1 MISTNQHLTS
11 STTNSFIGMNEAI
24 TLKKLITNQSIKIEN
39 LDVYIEDQHILKD
52 INLTIPEK
60 SITCIIGPSGCGKS
74 TFLKTLNRM
83 HDESPEVKISGKVF
97 VDDEN
102 IYGPHVN
109 VIDTRKKM
117 GLLAQRPC
125 PLPMSI
131 FENVA
136 YGPRIHGI
144 KRRKAVNQTVIQYLQ
159 YVGLWDEVRDRI
171 RTSAT
176 RLSIGQQ
183 QRLCLARGLAIEPEY
198 ILGDEATSALDP
210 LSTKKIEELFVKL
223 KEKYTIILVTHTL
236 RQAKRIA
243 DHIIF
248 MYMGKIIEAGPTEE
262 FFNNPKK
269 HLTKKKKIKKQKLRN
284 LLSGHSIE
292 DQIMKLQSLFPD
304 KIIFT
309 TSLGIE
315 DQIITHKIFKNNL
328 KIKIATLDT
337 GRLFPQTYEVLSNT
351 IIRYNKTIDVCFP
364 EYEAVEKM
372 MTEKGPFSF
381 YKSVENRKECCK
393 LRKVVLLNRALAG
406 MKCWISGIRA
416 DQSDDRNQMD
426 WLEYDEVKKLFKFY
440 PLFNWSFNEV
450 KNFIKENN
458 VPYNS
463 LHDKG
468 YVSIGCEPCTRAVK
482 PGENFRSGRWWW
494 ENDGPKE
501 CGLHIK

>member
-1 MISTNQHLTS
+1 MISTNQILI
-11 STTNSFIGMNEAI
+11 NSNYNSVIEMNNAI
-24 TLKKLITNQSIKIEN
+24 TLKKLVTNQSIKIEG
-39 LDVYIEDQHILKD
+39 LDVYIENQHILKD

-97 VDDEN
+97 VNDEN
-102 IYGPHVN
+102 IYGQHVN

-131 FENVA
+131 YENVA

-144 KRRKAVNQTVIQYLQ
+144 KKRKAINQTVIQYLQ
-159 YVGLWDEVRDRI
+159 YVGLWDEVRDRV

-210 LSTKKIEELFVKL
+210 LSTKKIEELFIKL

-248 MYMGKIIEAGPTEE
+248 MYLGKIIESGSTDE

-269 HLTKKKKIKKQKLRN
+269 QLTKEY
-284 LLSGHSIE
+284 LSGS
-292 DQIMKLQSLFPD
+292 
-304 KIIFT
+304 
-309 TSLGIE
+309 
-315 DQIITHKIFKNNL
+315 
-328 KIKIATLDT
+328 
-337 GRLFPQTYEVLSNT
+337 
-351 IIRYNKTIDVCFP
+351 
-364 EYEAVEKM
+364 
-372 MTEKGPFSF
+372 FS
-381 YKSVENRKECCK
+381 
-393 LRKVVLLNRALAG
+393 
-406 MKCWISGIRA
+406 
-416 DQSDDRNQMD
+416 
-426 WLEYDEVKKLFKFY
+426 
-440 PLFNWSFNEV
+440 
-450 KNFIKENN
+450 
-458 VPYNS
+458 
-463 LHDKG
+463 
-468 YVSIGCEPCTRAVK
+468 
-482 PGENFRSGRWWW
+482 
-494 ENDGPKE
+494 
-501 CGLHIK
+501 

>member
-1 MISTNQHLTS
+1 MISTNQFLAKSDH
-11 STTNSFIGMNEAI
+11 NSLIGMNEPVI
-24 TLKKLITNQSIKIEN
+24 LKKLVTNQSIRIEN
-39 LDVYIEDQHILKD
+39 LDVYIENQHILKD
-52 INLTIPEK
+52 MNLTIPEK

-102 IYGPHVN
+102 IYGQHVN

-144 KRRKAVNQTVIQYLQ
+144 KKRKAVNQTVIQYLQ
-159 YVGLWDEVRDRI
+159 YVGLWDEVRDRV

-248 MYMGKIIEAGPTEE
+248 MYLGKIIESGPTDE

-269 HLTKKKKIKKQKLRN
+269 QLTRDY
-284 LLSGHSIE
+284 LSGS
-292 DQIMKLQSLFPD
+292 
-304 KIIFT
+304 
-309 TSLGIE
+309 
-315 DQIITHKIFKNNL
+315 
-328 KIKIATLDT
+328 
-337 GRLFPQTYEVLSNT
+337 
-351 IIRYNKTIDVCFP
+351 
-364 EYEAVEKM
+364 
-372 MTEKGPFSF
+372 FS
-381 YKSVENRKECCK
+381 
-393 LRKVVLLNRALAG
+393 
-406 MKCWISGIRA
+406 
-416 DQSDDRNQMD
+416 
-426 WLEYDEVKKLFKFY
+426 
-440 PLFNWSFNEV
+440 
-450 KNFIKENN
+450 
-458 VPYNS
+458 
-463 LHDKG
+463 
-468 YVSIGCEPCTRAVK
+468 
-482 PGENFRSGRWWW
+482 
-494 ENDGPKE
+494 
-501 CGLHIK
+501 